1 MIILTGIITNKYLSL
16 ASIYKQNNMVNN
28 FLVQHISKGTG
39 RFFAS
44 ASIAIS
50 ILSTIGLSS
59 SRVWADYVYTNNIPS
74 LAQTDIQAI
83 NKQGASIDNVVFPL
97 NGGFGIVY
105 GTYGYYTSF
114 LPQELLNDLST
125 INKQKLTI
133 NSIVFT
139 PSGQWLVIYGKN
151 GFYRSTNFPQDVT
164 NALLQINK
172 QNFTIN
178 SVAFT
183 PYGGWV
189 IIYGGNGS
197 YQSQSNIPQALS
209 NKIVDINKA
218 KQTIKYITF
227 TNNGEWII
235 IYDQG
240 NSRGNA
246 AFWSKNFPQ
255 QVITAINKIYADSG
269 QITTIAFTPEVLN
282 VKKNP
287 IKIAQN
293 MVLLGEG
300 LKYISLIM

>member
-1 MIILTGIITNKYLSL
+1 M
-16 ASIYKQNNMVNN
+16 ANN

-59 SRVWADYVYTNNIPS
+59 SPVWADSIYTTNIPS
-74 LAQTDIQAI
+74 LAKTEIQTI
-83 NKQGASIDNVVFPL
+83 NKQGRSIGNVVFPP

-105 GTYGYYTSF
+105 GNYGYSTSL
-114 LPQELLNDLST
+114 LPRELLNALST

-139 PSGQWLVIYGKN
+139 PSRQWIVIYGKN

-164 NALLQINK
+164 NQLLQINK
-172 QNFTIN
+172 RNFTIN

-189 IIYGGNGS
+189 IIYGGSG
-197 YQSQSNIPQALS
+197 YAYINIPPALS
-209 NKIVDINKA
+209 NKISDINKEA
-218 KQTIKYITF
+218 KKIIKYITF

-235 IYDQG
+235 IYDKG
-240 NSRGNA
+240 NSNGNG

-255 QVITAINKIYADSG
+255 QVITTIKKIYADSG
-269 QITTIAFTPEVLN
+269 EITTIAFTSNNGWALSYDNFTTILN
-282 VKKNP
+282 RLQAEY
-287 IKIAQN
+287 I
-293 MVLLGEG
+293 G
-300 LKYISLIM
+300 LSNYLYYLRQ